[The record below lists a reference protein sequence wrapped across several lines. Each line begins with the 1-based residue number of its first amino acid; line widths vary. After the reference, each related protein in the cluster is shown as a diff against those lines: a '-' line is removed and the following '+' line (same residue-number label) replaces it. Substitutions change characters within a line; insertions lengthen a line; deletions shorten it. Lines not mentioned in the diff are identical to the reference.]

1 MTSNRIAKAKSSVN
15 AAFGPDYVSS
25 PSLPRQQRKQWL
37 ALTGVAVE
45 KLDLSKLVE
54 KTLR

>member
-1 MTSNRIAKAKSSVN
+1 MLSV
-15 AAFGPDYVSS
+15 F
-25 PSLPRQQRKQWL
+25 L
-37 ALTGVAVE
+37 APVDESQLTKPGVAVE

>member
-1 MTSNRIAKAKSSVN
+1 MPPFAMAE
-15 AAFGPDYVSS
+15 DYRYAIS
-25 PSLPRQQRKQWL
+25 P
-37 ALTGVAVE
+37 VAVE